1 MPICAFVLPCKAPSI
16 TSSSGTWKPSRTSP
30 ASPASMDLTNPMRLR
45 REKLG
50 YKFPKHIYHA
60 IVCIGALIAERI
72 EGVWVVRSLGAPSI
86 AERTEAELIQS
97 FVDRI
102 AEYRPQLVTFN
113 GSSFD
118 LPVLRYRAM
127 INRVAAPGLSL
138 RPYFNRYTEDA
149 LDLCDALASYGPSGK
164 TSLND
169 LCRALGFAGKP
180 DGMDG
185 GEVER
190 YVREGRVAEVSAY
203 CESDVVSTLRV
214 FLTYELFRGRLSR
227 AEFEASEDNL
237 LGFLQERVGS
247 KPHLKHVLS
256 REPRAWARKQGER
269 SEGYLG
275 VEIIP
280 LVTEDPTQRGQLPV
294 DHSPLEI
301 IPRA

>member
-1 MPICAFVLPCKAPSI
+1 MQSPLDHVIVWDLETVPDLPCVARVNGFDESD
-16 TSSSGTWKPSRTSP
+16 GE
-30 ASPASMDLTNPMRLR
+30 AA

-50 YKFPKHIYHA
+50 EKFPKLIFHA
-60 IVCIGALIAERI
+60 IVTIRALIAERV
-72 EGVWVVRSLGAPSI
+72 EGVWIVRSLGAPNI

-127 INRVAAPGLSL
+127 INRVSAPGLAL

-149 LDLCDALASYGPSGK
+149 TDLCDALASFDQRAK

-169 LCRALGFAGKP
+169 LCRALSFSGKP

-190 YVREGRVAEVSAY
+190 YVREGRIAEVAAY
-203 CESDVVSTLRV
+203 CETDVVSTYRV
-214 FLTYELFRGRLSR
+214 WLVHELFKGRLSR
-227 AEFEASEDNL
+227 AEFEATEDNL
-237 LGFLQERVGS
+237 LGFVQERVGA
-247 KPHLKHVLS
+247 KPHLSHLTG
-256 REPRAWARKQGER
+256 PYLRAS
-269 SEGYLG
+269 SEN
-275 VEIIP
+275 VAP
-280 LVTEDPTQRGQLPV
+280 L
-294 DHSPLEI
+294 
-301 IPRA
+301 